1 MTPVRKYKSLWETIA
16 AQIPGITKVIMVD
29 DEPGLANK
37 IKDIDAASLFLVVVT
52 PSSDLN
58 PENEDNYGDIETCV
72 IYLLIKVNPGD
83 QTEEDIMDERELTQG
98 TMKEI
103 REQMAQYA
111 GMCDGSDASVILKQ
125 FMRGK
130 QHVDRERNYLGCNGY
145 SLSFGIKT
153 NGF

>member
-1 MTPVRKYKSLWETIA
+1 MAKIVF
-16 AQIPGITKVIMVD
+16 VD
-29 DEPGLANK
+29 DEPELANK
-37 IKDIDAASLFLVVVT
+37 IKEIEVGSIILVAVT

-58 PENEDNYGDIETCV
+58 AENEDNYGDIDTCV
-72 IYLLIKVNPGD
+72 IYSLMKVNASD
-83 QTEEDIMDERELTQG
+83 QTDEDIMNERELTQN
-98 TMKEI
+98 TMRDI
-103 REQMAQYA
+103 RTLMAELE
-111 GMCDGSDASVILKQ
+111 GICDGTDAASLLKQ